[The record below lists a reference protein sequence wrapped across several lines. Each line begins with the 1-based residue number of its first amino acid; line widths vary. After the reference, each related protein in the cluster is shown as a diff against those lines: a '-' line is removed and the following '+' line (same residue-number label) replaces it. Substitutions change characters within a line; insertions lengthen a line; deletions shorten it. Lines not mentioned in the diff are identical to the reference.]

1 MTEESFLRSG
11 RLALDTEFVWTKTY
25 YARLGL
31 VQAAASGGLDID
43 AALPLAAIPF
53 RAKGGAEARA
63 RLYDPLRS
71 DPAPLGA
78 ALADEGTVKLLH
90 DAHQDLRHLARWTGC
105 AAPRA
110 VFDTRVAAG
119 FCGLPSTLS
128 LASLV
133 EAACGVALPKTETR
147 TDWCRRP
154 LSPEQL
160 EYAAQDVV
168 YLEDAAQEL
177 LRRARAA
184 GTAAW
189 MMEEMARYD
198 DPALY
203 AEAPDEDAWR
213 RVRHVP
219 PQVARDPEAMRRLRA
234 LAAWRER
241 TARGRD
247 LPRKWVVADE
257 ALAAIAAR
265 PPASARDLPPRVV
278 PASFQRGLLDALREC
293 AEAPFALEAEPPRP
307 RRDAEAERRARD
319 RATALLAE
327 IARRAEPLRV
337 DPALF
342 GSRAEVTAW
351 VLDPDDP
358 AAPLNLGWRREAL
371 GEALRRSL

>member
-31 VQAAASGGLDID
+31 VQAAPSGGFDID

-53 RAKGGAEARA
+53 RAKDEAESRA

-78 ALADEGTVKLLH
+78 ALADASAVKLFH
-90 DAHQDLRHLARWTGC
+90 DAHQDLQHLARWTGC
-105 AAPRA
+105 AAPKS

-128 LASLV
+128 LAALV
-133 EAACGVALPKTETR
+133 EATCGVALPKTETR

-177 LRRARAA
+177 LRRAREA

-189 MMEEMARYD
+189 MFEETARHD

-203 AEAPDEDAWR
+203 AEPPDADAWK

-219 PQVARDPEAMRRLRA
+219 PQVARDAGAMRRLRA

-241 TARGRD
+241 TARQRD

-257 ALAAIAAR
+257 TLAAAAAR
-265 PPASARDLPPRVV
+265 PPATERDLPPRAV
-278 PASFQRGLLDALREC
+278 PASFRDGFFGVLRDC

-307 RRDAEAERRARD
+307 RRDAEAERRAKD

-351 VLDPDDP
+351 ILSPDDP
-358 AAPLNLGWRREAL
+358 SHPLNRGWRREAM